1 LLATVAFALG
11 ASLAALG
18 QTTVPAAPTSPR
30 TLSATEHAPLPRD
43 LSEYW
48 FVPPSARVRPRPDE
62 TRFVQGVRALV
73 AGDFSKGLAL
83 VEDSNLDEAVLSD
96 YVTFYRAI
104 ALQEASRLA
113 EADAALTSLVEGK
126 PQGYLSEAAALK
138 QAEVALARG
147 NAQRAERILRALSV
161 SRLGEPEDTLL
172 ALGETEEAAD
182 HRDHALEAYRRVY
195 YGFPASGQAVDAKAA
210 LDRLQAVGNVPP
222 VSFDEALSRAER
234 LFSARRWTDARAAFE
249 PLIAAVSGDKA
260 GDNKELAAI
269 RVAECDYRL
278 GNHRAA
284 RDRLKPFLDGGPR
297 EAEARYFYLN
307 AVRGLGDRA
316 AYVALTRTLVTDHPA
331 SEWAAEALND
341 LASRYLVDD
350 RDDDADRVFRE
361 LLLRFP
367 RHRYSERA
375 AWKVGWAAYRSQR
388 FAEAATVFES
398 AAATFPRADY
408 RPSWLYWSG
417 RARAETGDKQG
428 AWSRY
433 QLVVADYGSSYY
445 GRLASKLRGSMPAAQ
460 ARARAVTVGS
470 TVAAPPSVHVIRAL
484 IAASLLDDALR
495 EVQYA
500 QRTWGDSPQL
510 QATFAW
516 IRNQQSRDLRADER
530 FTALRG
536 AITTMRRAYPQFL
549 SAEGDT
555 LPVEVLGIIFP
566 LDYWDLIQKY
576 SSAHRLDPYL
586 IAALMAQESTFTAE
600 IRSSA
605 NARGLLQ
612 VMPSTGRVYARKLGI
627 RPFSTGSLSQ
637 PETNVR
643 IGTRYFKDL
652 LDRFGAPHYALAAYN
667 AGETRVT
674 QWLKEAPGLPA
685 DEFID
690 NIPFPETQNYV
701 KRILGTVE
709 DYRRLY
715 AKGRLTA
722 AAGSAN
728 PAPN

>member
-1 LLATVAFALG
+1 LLATVAVVLAAG
-11 ASLAALG
+11 LAALG
-18 QTTVPAAPTSPR
+18 QTAPAAPTAQR
-30 TLSATEHAPLPRD
+30 ALSATEHPPLPRG
-43 LSEYW
+43 LSNYW
-48 FVPPSARVRPRPDE
+48 FVPATATVRPRPDE
-62 TRFVQGVRALV
+62 ARFVQGVRATV

-83 VEDSNLDEAVLSD
+83 IDGSNLDETPLSD

-104 ALQEASRLA
+104 ALQTASRLA
-113 EADAALTSLVEGK
+113 EADAALTSLAEGK
-126 PQGYLSEAAALK
+126 PQGYLIEAAALK
-138 QAEVALARG
+138 LAEVALARG
-147 NAQRAERILRALSV
+147 NAQRAERILRALPV

-172 ALGETEEAAD
+172 ALGETEEAAE
-182 HRDHALEAYRRVY
+182 HRDHALDAYRRVY
-195 YGFPASGQAVDAKAA
+195 YGFPASEQAVEAKAA
-210 LDRLQAVGNVPP
+210 IDRLQAAGNLPP
-222 VSFDEALSRAER
+222 PSFDDALSRAER
-234 LFSARRWTDARAAFE
+234 LYSARRWADARAAFE
-249 PLIAAVSGDKA
+249 PLIAAASGDDKA
-260 GDNKELAAI
+260 LATI

-278 GNHRAA
+278 GRHRAA
-284 RDRLKPFLDGGPR
+284 RDRLKPFLDGGSR

-316 AYVALTRTLVTDHPA
+316 ASVALSRTLVTDHPT

-350 RDDDADRVFRE
+350 QDDDADRVFRE

-375 AWKVGWAAYRSQR
+375 AWKVGWTAYRSQR

-398 AAATFPRADY
+398 AAVTFPRADY

-417 RARAETGDKQG
+417 RARAEAGDKQ
-428 AWSRY
+428 AASARY

-445 GRLASKLRGSMPAAQ
+445 GRLASKLGGSMPAAVL
-460 ARARAVTVGS
+460 ARAQTAAAGS
-470 TVAAPPSVHVIRAL
+470 AVAAPPSVQVIRAL
-484 IAASLLDDALR
+484 IAAGLFDDALR

-500 QRTWGDSPQL
+500 QRTWGDSSQL

-516 IRNQQSRDLRADER
+516 IRNQQGRDLRADER
-530 FTALRG
+530 FTAMRG

-549 SAEGDT
+549 SAEGGT

-586 IAALMAQESTFTAE
+586 ITALMAQESTFTAE
-600 IRSSA
+600 IRSPA
-605 NARGLLQ
+605 NARGLMQ

-652 LDRFGAPHYALAAYN
+652 MDRFGAPHYALAAYN
-667 AGETRVT
+667 AGEMRVA
-674 QWLKEAPGLPA
+674 QWLKEAPGLPP

-715 AKGRLTA
+715 ATGRLTA
-722 AAGSAN
+722 AAGSAASATN
-728 PAPN
+728 

>member
-1 LLATVAFALG
+1 MRLLATVAFALATG
-11 ASLAALG
+11 LVALG
-18 QTTVPAAPTSPR
+18 QTVPAVPAAQR
-30 TLSATEHAPLPRD
+30 TLSATEHPPLPRD

-48 FVPPSARVRPRPDE
+48 FVPASARVRPHPDE
-62 TRFVQGVRALV
+62 ARFVQGVKAIA
-73 AGDFSKGLAL
+73 AGDFAKGLAL
-83 VEDSNLDEAVLSD
+83 IDGSNLDETALSD

-104 ALQEASRLA
+104 ALQGASRLP
-113 EADAALTSLVEGK
+113 EADAALTSLVERK
-126 PQGYLSEAAALK
+126 PQGYLNEAAALK
-138 QAEVALARG
+138 LAEAVLARG
-147 NAQRAERILRALSV
+147 NAQRAERILRALPV
-161 SRLGEPEDTLL
+161 SRLGDPEDTLL
-172 ALGETEEAAD
+172 ALGETEEAAE
-182 HRDHALEAYRRVY
+182 HRDHALDAYRRVY
-195 YGFPASGQAVDAKAA
+195 YGFPASEQAVEAKAA
-210 LDRLQAVGNVPP
+210 IDRLQAAGNVPP
-222 VSFDEALSRAER
+222 ASFGDALSRAER
-234 LFSARRWTDARAAFE
+234 LFSARRWADARAAFE
-249 PLIAAVSGDKA
+249 PLIAAASGDDK
-260 GDNKELAAI
+260 DLATI

-278 GNHRAA
+278 GRHRAA
-284 RDRLKPFLDGGPR
+284 RDRLKPFLDGGSR

-316 AYVALTRTLVTDHPA
+316 ASVALSRTLVTDHPT

-350 RDDDADRVFRE
+350 QDAAADRVFRE

-375 AWKVGWAAYRSQR
+375 AWKVGWTAYRSQR

-398 AAATFPRADY
+398 AAMTFPRADY

-417 RARAETGDKQG
+417 RARAEAGDKTG
-428 AWSRY
+428 ASARY
-433 QLVVADYGSSYY
+433 RLVVADYGNSYY
-445 GRLASKLRGSMPAAQ
+445 GRLASKLGGSMPAAVPVRAQ
-460 ARARAVTVGS
+460 AAAAGS
-470 TVAAPPSVHVIRAL
+470 SVAPPPSVHVIRAL
-484 IAASLLDDALR
+484 IAAGLFDDALR

-500 QRTWGDSPQL
+500 QRTWGDSSQL

-516 IRNQQSRDLRADER
+516 IRNQQGRDLRADER
-530 FTALRG
+530 FTAMRG

-576 SSAHRLDPYL
+576 SSAHGLDPYL
-586 IAALMAQESTFTAE
+586 ITALMAQESTFTAE

-605 NARGLLQ
+605 NARGLMQ

-652 LDRFGAPHYALAAYN
+652 TDRFGAHHYALAAYN
-667 AGETRVT
+667 AGENRVA
-674 QWLKEAPGLPA
+674 QWLKEAPGLPP

-715 AKGRLTA
+715 ATGRLTA
-722 AAGSAN
+722 AAGSTTTATN
-728 PAPN
+728 

>member
-1 LLATVAFALG
+1 LLVTLALV
-11 ASLAALG
+11 LAAGLVALG
-18 QTTVPAAPTSPR
+18 QTTVPAPPAQR
-30 TLSATEHAPLPRD
+30 TLTATEHPPLPRD

-48 FVPPSARVRPRPDE
+48 FVPASTRARPRPDE
-62 TRFVQGVRALV
+62 ARFVQGVNAIA

-83 VEDSNLDEAVLSD
+83 IDGSNLGETALAD
-96 YVTFYRAI
+96 YVTYYRAV
-104 ALQEASRLA
+104 ALQEASRLP
-113 EADAALTSLVEGK
+113 EADAALTSLIESK
-126 PQGYLSEAAALK
+126 PPGYLNEAAPLK
-138 QAEVALARG
+138 LAEVALARG
-147 NAQRAERILRALSV
+147 NAERAERILRVLPVSKLS
-161 SRLGEPEDTLL
+161 EPVDTLL

-182 HRDHALEAYRRVY
+182 HRDHALDAYRRVY
-195 YGFPASGQAVDAKAA
+195 FGFPASEQAIEAKAA
-210 LDRLQAVGNVPP
+210 IDRLQAGGNVPP
-222 VSFDEALSRAER
+222 ASFEDTLSRAER
-234 LFSARRWTDARAAFE
+234 LFSARRWSDARAAFE
-249 PLIAAVSGDKA
+249 LLVAAAS
-260 GDNKELAAI
+260 GDNKELTTI

-278 GNHRAA
+278 GRHRAA
-284 RDRLKPFLDGGPR
+284 RDRLKPFLDGASR

-341 LASRYLVDD
+341 LASSYVVDD
-350 RDDDADRVFRE
+350 QDEEADRVFRE

-375 AWKVGWAAYRSQR
+375 AWKVGWAAYRSRR
-388 FAEAATVFES
+388 FAEAATLFES

-417 RARAETGDKQG
+417 RARAETGDKQE
-428 AWSRY
+428 ASARY
-433 QLVVADYGSSYY
+433 QLVITDYGSSYY
-445 GRLASKLRGSMPAAQ
+445 GRLASKLRGPMPARVQPRVQ
-460 ARARAVTVGS
+460 AATAGAA
-470 TVAAPPSVHVIRAL
+470 VAAPPSVHVIRAL
-484 IAASLLDDALR
+484 IAAGLFDDALR

-500 QRTWGDSPQL
+500 QRTWGDTTQL

-516 IRNQQSRDLRADER
+516 IRSQQGRDLRAEER

-549 SAEGDT
+549 SAEGDR
-555 LPVEVLGIIFP
+555 LPVEVLGVIFP

-576 SSAHRLDPYL
+576 SSAHNLDPYL
-586 IAALMAQESTFTAE
+586 IAALMSQESTFTAE

-605 NARGLLQ
+605 NARGLMQ
-612 VMPSTGRVYARKLGI
+612 VMPSTGRMYARKLGI

-652 LDRFGAPHYALAAYN
+652 LVRFGGQHYALAAYN
-667 AGETRVT
+667 AGEMRVA
-674 QWLKEAPGLPA
+674 QWLKEAPGLPP

-715 AKGRLTA
+715 ATGRLTA
-722 AAGSAN
+722 ATSSAS
-728 PAPN
+728 PAVN

>member
-1 LLATVAFALG
+1 LLATVAFALAAG
-11 ASLAALG
+11 LVALG
-18 QTTVPAAPTSPR
+18 QTVPAVPPALR
-30 TLSATEHAPLPRD
+30 TLAATEHPPLPRD
-43 LSEYW
+43 LSDYW
-48 FVPPSARVRPRPDE
+48 FVPASTRVRPRPDE
-62 TRFVQGVRALV
+62 ARFVQGVRAMV
-73 AGDFSKGLAL
+73 AGDFAKGLAL
-83 VEDSNLDEAVLSD
+83 IEGSNLDETALSD
-96 YVTFYRAI
+96 YVTFYRAT
-104 ALQEASRLA
+104 ALQESSRLA

-126 PQGYLSEAAALK
+126 PQGYLNEAAAIKLG
-138 QAEVALARG
+138 EVALARG
-147 NAQRAERILRALSV
+147 NAQRAERILRALIV
-161 SRLGEPEDTLL
+161 SKLGEPEDTLL

-182 HRDHALEAYRRVY
+182 HRDHALDAYRRVY
-195 YGFPASGQAVDAKAA
+195 FAFPASEQAVEAKAA
-210 LDRLQAVGNVPP
+210 IDRLQAAGNVPP
-222 VSFDEALSRAER
+222 ASFEDALSRAER
-234 LFSARRWTDARAAFE
+234 LFSARRWADARAAFE
-249 PLIAAVSGDKA
+249 PLIAAAS
-260 GDNKELAAI
+260 GDNKELATI

-278 GNHRAA
+278 GRHRAA
-284 RDRLKPFLDGGPR
+284 RDQLKPFIGGGSR

-316 AYVALTRTLVTDHPA
+316 AYVALSRTLVADHPT
-331 SEWAAEALND
+331 SEWAAETLND

-350 RDDDADRVFRE
+350 EDDEADRVFRE

-367 RHRYSERA
+367 RHRYAERA
-375 AWKVGWAAYRSQR
+375 AWKVGWTAYRNQR
-388 FAEAATVFES
+388 FTEAATVFES
-398 AAATFPRADY
+398 AAVTFPRADY

-417 RARAETGDKQG
+417 RARAAAGDKP
-428 AWSRY
+428 AASARY

-445 GRLASKLRGSMPAAQ
+445 GRLAAKLGGSLPAAVP
-460 ARARAVTVGS
+460 ARAQAATAGS
-470 TVAAPPSVHVIRAL
+470 AIAAPPSVQVIRAL
-484 IAASLLDDALR
+484 IAAGLFDDALR

-500 QRTWGDSPQL
+500 QRTWGDSSQL

-516 IRNQQSRDLRADER
+516 IRNQQGRDLRADER
-530 FTALRG
+530 FTAMRG

-549 SAEGDT
+549 AAEGDT
-555 LPVEVLGIIFP
+555 LPVEVLGIIYP

-576 SSAHRLDPYL
+576 SSAHGLDPYL
-586 IAALMAQESTFTAE
+586 VTALMAQESTFTAE

-605 NARGLLQ
+605 NARGLMQ

-652 LDRFGAPHYALAAYN
+652 LDRFGAQHYALAAYN
-667 AGETRVT
+667 AGEMRVA

-715 AKGRLTA
+715 ATGRLTA
-722 AAGSAN
+722 AAGSAT
-728 PAPN
+728 PAAN